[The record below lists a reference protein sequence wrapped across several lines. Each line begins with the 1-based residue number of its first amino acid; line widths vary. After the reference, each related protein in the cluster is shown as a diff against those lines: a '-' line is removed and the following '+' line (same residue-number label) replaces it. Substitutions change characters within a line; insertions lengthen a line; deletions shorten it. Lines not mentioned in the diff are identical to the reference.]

1 MITKET
7 AREIYNHYSQIETVE
22 KLDTRRQKINTTNT
36 DEWYTPKWLID
47 KLGQIDLDPC
57 AAPVND
63 RPFQIAPLS
72 YSKEDD
78 GLSKTWSGFVYGIA
92 LLINRQ
98 DNLLWQDVIFPTAKS
113 MIFMRHRVKFIR
125 PGQTKSSPFFGSCL
139 VAWGDEADQRLRTCG
154 IEGKYVVLNL

>member
-1 MITKET
+1 M
-7 AREIYNHYSQIETVE
+7 
-22 KLDTRRQKINTTNT
+22 DTRRQKINTTNT

-78 GLSKTWSGFVYGIA
+78 GLSKTWSGFVFLNPPYSRTLLRAFCERMSIHRNGIA

-154 IEGKYVVLNL
+154 IEGKYVVINP